1 MDYVFYYS
9 WKMNSRCLTET
20 VEPFTKGDMAGLF
33 VEYFCRKCSADQN
46 VDKQNQDKQPRLKSF

>member
-20 VEPFTKGDMAGLF
+20 VEPFTKGNLAGLF

-46 VDKQNQDKQPRLKSF
+46 VDKQNQDKQPR